1 MLLISGGTKYSSGN
15 TKPVDTLINVPAKL
29 KYYKAEKL
37 TGRSRNTP
45 LEDP

>member
-1 MLLISGGTKYSSGN
+1 MLLISGRTKYSSGN

-29 KYYKAEKL
+29 KYYKAEEL
-37 TGRSRNTP
+37 TGCSRNSP

>member
-15 TKPVDTLINVPAKL
+15 TKPVDTPINVPAKL
-29 KYYKAEKL
+29 NYNKAEKL
-37 TGRSRNTP
+37 TGHSRSTP